1 MQSNTGNKLGLSE
14 QMKFDVKKQLRGQTG
29 DNKGQ
34 RPVSQTE
41 SVKGKHGSFKMK

>member
-1 MQSNTGNKLGLSE
+1 MADTGNKLGLNE
-14 QMKFDVKKQLRGQTG
+14 QMKIDPKKPLRGQTG

-41 SVKGKHGSFKMK
+41 SVKTGKGSFKMK